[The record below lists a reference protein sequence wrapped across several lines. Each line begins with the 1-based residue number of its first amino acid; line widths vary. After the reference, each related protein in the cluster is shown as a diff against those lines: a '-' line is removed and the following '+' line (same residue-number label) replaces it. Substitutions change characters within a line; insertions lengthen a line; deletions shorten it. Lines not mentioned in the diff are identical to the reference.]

1 MPDTT
6 ILLIKPET
14 RERDEYGVWR
24 TKAEE
29 SREVFARVNSVGR
42 SEFFAGGQTGM
53 RPELRITLNAIEYE
67 GEGKC
72 EVDGVRYAIYRTYR
86 VADNAFFRTERNAA
100 NADDLEL
107 YVQREVGVHGTQN
120 SGG

>member
-6 ILLIKPET
+6 ILLIKPES